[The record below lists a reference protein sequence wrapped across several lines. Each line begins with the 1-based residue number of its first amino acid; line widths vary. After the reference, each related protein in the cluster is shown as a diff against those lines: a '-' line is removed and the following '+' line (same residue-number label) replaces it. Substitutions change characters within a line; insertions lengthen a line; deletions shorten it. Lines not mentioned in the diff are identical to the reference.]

1 MGSPT
6 AQGAE
11 TRDRLVSA
19 AEQLMAVRGVDAVSL
34 REIVRASGARNVTAL
49 HYHFGDRAGLVRA
62 VLDKHHRDV
71 EARRH
76 AMLDTYEADARP
88 DIRALAAALVR
99 PLAARLADPGGGANY
114 LQILGDLMNRPL
126 PVISPAA
133 LHDPSDSLFRWR
145 ALVEPVLEDDA
156 TRLHRRFLAIR
167 IAIGELA
174 LRARTGP
181 HTDDRLFTS
190 HLIDLIG
197 AVLVAPL
204 SAETMR
210 LAAERDAA
218 LG

>member
-1 MGSPT
+1 
-6 AQGAE
+6 
-11 TRDRLVSA
+11 
-19 AEQLMAVRGVDAVSL
+19 
-34 REIVRASGARNVTAL
+34 
-49 HYHFGDRAGLVRA
+49 
-62 VLDKHHRDV
+62 
-71 EARRH
+71 
-76 AMLDTYEADARP
+76 MLDTYEADARP

-99 PLAARLADPGGGANY
+99 PLAAKLADPDGGSHY

-133 LHDPSDSLFRWR
+133 LQDPSDSLYRWR

-156 TRLHRRFLAIR
+156 TRLHRRYLAIR
-167 IAIGELA
+167 IAIAELA

-190 HLIDLIG
+190 HLIDLIS

-210 LAAERDAA
+210 LAAERAVS